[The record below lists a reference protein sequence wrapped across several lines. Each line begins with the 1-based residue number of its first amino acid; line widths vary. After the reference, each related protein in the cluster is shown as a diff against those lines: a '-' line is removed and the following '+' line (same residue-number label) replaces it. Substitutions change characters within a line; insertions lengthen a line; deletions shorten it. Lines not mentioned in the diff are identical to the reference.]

1 MNSRRKL
8 INHHYSQISE
18 RDMNRII
25 TILFLLL
32 ILPQMALAQGKL
44 RGRIT
49 DQETGEPLL
58 GANVIVVG
66 TSYGAATDVN
76 GEYIILN
83 LIPAVYEVKASYI
96 GYQAKS
102 ISNVRINIGLTTGL
116 DFQLAPEGIEVG
128 TVEVI
133 ADKQLINKYN
143 TNAERITTSE
153 DIDAL
158 PVRGV
163 DNILAVTPGVV
174 VQDKAVFIRGGRQ
187 DEVGFYLEGA
197 NITDPMT
204 GGRQVTLV
212 QDALEEIKVQSGGYN
227 AEYGNANSGIVQQQ
241 IKTGTPSWNFS
252 LEYITDNVG
261 FNSSDD
267 RYSGA
272 QNWGDAA
279 YWYGYNETI
288 FTLSGPLG
296 TPKIKFF
303 GLFNYNFIDDQTP
316 QALPGIDLG
325 EITDPATGTT
335 VDLTY
340 PAGARPNSWLQNYT
354 GTASFTFD
362 YNPAIFRLIGTYNA
376 GSAPNPWSAT
386 RNLTQIGNI
395 QNQIRTEM
403 TEFEDGAFSL
413 KYTQLFDAS
422 SFLEA
427 TAGYSFSNFSRF
439 DPFLKDDWLSYGDG
453 AANEAI
459 LGSDGQPLFDWP
471 YDPNDPDP
479 LTNNRY
485 LVPNTEALFNFNFYP
500 YGAAIAAYQNF
511 QRQNWNI
518 NLAYTNQ
525 IDEVHNLKFGAEYQF
540 YDVANWYLGNEPI
553 LKLPSKIAE
562 NPNAIDT
569 LIRREGLNN
578 FGYTP
583 QGEKTNDGLPDYE
596 QSRNPNFLGIY
607 AQDRIEWNDLIINV
621 GVRYDRIDIANYVP
635 VDVTKPE
642 DTWDQTTYDVI
653 PSGVTKTEARDY
665 VSPRLGLSFPVTDQ
679 TIFHMAWGKFVQQS
693 RLRDIYQG
701 LNSTGYNVGG
711 GFFIN
716 APVGFDVD
724 PTRTTQYE
732 VGFTQQIGEFAS
744 FDISGFYK
752 DITDQITYQQILV
765 QEGSP
770 FGNYYTLGNYDIA
783 TIKGVEIAYNM
794 RRIERF
800 KADANISFTS
810 GDGTGSF
817 PNSNRGLVGAPLDP
831 LLTPGGFTPVYI
843 QPLDYNQSIR
853 TALSLDYRW
862 GPGDGGPVLQQL
874 GITLLGQFSS
884 GHPYTQGIGTGSL
897 ELNPRF
903 RQPTEPL
910 NSSTT
915 PSTYQLDMRID
926 KTFGIADLLNLN
938 IYFEVI
944 NLLDTENIY
953 NVFLRTGVADDDG
966 YLGDPL
972 QGGKQIETFGPDYA
986 AVYTALNLDYHQDW
1000 YNATTGAAYT
1010 TQPVIYGPPR
1020 QIRFGIR
1027 LEY

>member
-1 MNSRRKL
+1 
-8 INHHYSQISE
+8 
-18 RDMNRII
+18 MNRII

-32 ILPQMALAQGKL
+32 ILPVTLLAQNQGKL

-49 DQETGEPLL
+49 DQETGEPLI

-76 GEYIILN
+76 GEYIVPYLTPN
-83 LIPAVYEVKASYI
+83 QYEVKASFI
-96 GYQAKS
+96 GYQSKT

-128 TVEVI
+128 TVEVV
-133 ADKQLINKYN
+133 ADKELINKYN
-143 TNAERITTSE
+143 TNAKRITTSE

-174 VQDKAVFIRGGRQ
+174 LQDKTIFIRGGRQ
-187 DEVGFYLEGA
+187 DEVGFYLEGS
-197 NITDPMT
+197 NITDPLV

-212 QDALEEIKVQSGGYN
+212 QDALEEINVQSGGYT
-227 AEYGNANSGIVQQQ
+227 AEYGNANSGIVRQQ
-241 IKTGTPSWNFS
+241 IKTGTPNWNFS
-252 LEYITDNVG
+252 LEFITDNVG
-261 FNSSDD
+261 FNTSDD
-267 RYSGA
+267 RYTGA

-296 TPKIKFF
+296 MPNIRFF

-325 EITDPATGTT
+325 EVTYTPDPTDPSTSTT
-335 VDLTY
+335 IDLTY
-340 PAGARPNSWLQNYT
+340 PAGARPMSWLQNYT
-354 GTASFTFD
+354 GTASFNFD
-362 YNPAIFRLIGTYNA
+362 FNPSIFRLIGTYNA
-376 GSAPNPWSAT
+376 GSAPNPWSTA
-386 RNLTQIGNI
+386 RDLTQVGNL
-395 QNQIRTEM
+395 QNTIRTEM
-403 TEFEDGAFSL
+403 TEFEDGAFNL
-413 KYTQLFDAS
+413 KYTQLFTS
-422 SFLEA
+422 SSYLEA
-427 TAGYSFSNFSRF
+427 NVGYAFSQFKRY

-453 AANEAI
+453 EANEAI
-459 LGSDGQPLFDWP
+459 LGADGQPLFDWP
-471 YDPNDPDP
+471 YDPSD
-479 LTNNRY
+479 
-485 LVPNTEALFNFNFYP
+485 PNTQYDLPLSESLYNFKFFP
-500 YGAAIAAYQNF
+500 YGAVVAGYQQF
-511 QRQNWNI
+511 ERQNWNV

-525 IDEVHNLKFGAEYQF
+525 INEVHNLKFGAEYQF
-540 YDVANWYLGNEPI
+540 YDIANWSLGNEPI

-569 LIRREGLNN
+569 LIRREGVNN
-578 FGYTP
+578 YGYTP
-583 QGEKTNDGLPDYE
+583 QGEKTNDGLPDWE

-607 AQDRIEWNDLIINV
+607 AQDQIQWNDLIINV
-621 GVRYDRIDIANYVP
+621 GLRYDRIDIANYVP
-635 VDVTKPE
+635 VDPTRPE
-642 DTWDQTTYDVI
+642 LTWNQTTYDVI
-653 PSGVTKTEARDY
+653 DEGVVQTEARDY
-665 VSPRLGLSFPVTDQ
+665 LCPRLGFSFPVTDQ
-679 TIFHMAWGKFVQQS
+679 TIFHMQWGKFVQQS
-693 RLRDIYQG
+693 RLRDVYQS
-701 LNSTGYNVGG
+701 LNATGYNVGG
-711 GFFIN
+711 GFFIA

-744 FDISGFYK
+744 FDITGFYK
-752 DITDQITYQQILV
+752 DITDQITYQQVLV
-765 QEGSP
+765 AEGSP
-770 FGNYYTLGNYDIA
+770 FGSYYTLGNYDIA
-783 TIKGVEIAYNM
+783 TIKGIEIAYTM
-794 RRIERF
+794 RRVERF

-817 PNSNRGLVGAPLDP
+817 PNSNRGIVGAPLDP
-831 LLTPGGFTPVYI
+831 LLTPSGFTPVYI
-843 QPLDYNQSIR
+843 SPLDFNQTIR

-862 GPGDGGPVLQQL
+862 GKGDGGPVLEQL
-874 GITLLGQFSS
+874 GLTVLGQFSS
-884 GHPYTQGIGTGSL
+884 GHPFTQGIGSGSL
-897 ELNPRF
+897 ELDARF

-944 NLLDTENIY
+944 NLLDTENTY

-966 YLGDPL
+966 YLSDPN
-972 QGGKQIETFGPDYA
+972 QGGKQIETFGEDYA
-986 AVYTALNLDYHQDW
+986 AVYQALYIDYAQQW
-1000 YNATTGAAYT
+1000 YDANTSAAIT